1 MKWQG
6 NLRVYRYTSIV
17 CHMTVMPITI
27 YTGVVTVTVAL
38 HCTLQHYFK
47 VNTIKKIRLIHFY
60 KTISNYCPA
69 NSMRKQTA

>member
-6 NLRVYRYTSIV
+6 NLHIYRYTSIV

-27 YTGVVTVTVAL
+27 HTGVAIVVL

-47 VNTIKKIRLIHFY
+47 VNTILKNQAYTFLIKQY
-60 KTISNYCPA
+60 LTTVQ
-69 NSMRKQTA
+69 QTA